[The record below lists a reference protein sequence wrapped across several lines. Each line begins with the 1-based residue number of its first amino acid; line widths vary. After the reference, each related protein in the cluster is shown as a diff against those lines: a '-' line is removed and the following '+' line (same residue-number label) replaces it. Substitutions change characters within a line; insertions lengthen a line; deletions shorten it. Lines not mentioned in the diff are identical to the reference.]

1 MCGIL
6 GLVHA
11 HPPTPE
17 QATDAIA
24 KIARRGP
31 DHSQSLQITED
42 TWFAHARLSII
53 DLSDNG
59 NQPYQ
64 FEHLFITFNGI
75 IYNYK
80 DLRETLRKAGYDF
93 VSSSD
98 TEVLIK
104 AWHCWGEA
112 ALQRLDGF
120 FSFAIY
126 DTQQKTTFIC
136 RDKIGKKPLYWR
148 HWQGGI
154 AFASR
159 LDAIEAITQK
169 ESIQPEAIQ
178 WLFYLKYIPEPLTAL
193 TNIFKLEPGHCLVFN
208 SDGIDIHKWSHP
220 VGVDAPEQR
229 TMPATEET
237 IKTSI
242 ERAVEARLTADV
254 PVSCL
259 LSGGIDSSIVAMIA
273 ARKQKLDSFTLAIS
287 SRKNNQQFDES
298 AIAQKTSAIIGSNHH
313 EIRLD
318 EDAILDVITPLFTT
332 ILDEPL
338 ADPAAILNHHI
349 FSKVSQSYKV
359 CLTGDGA
366 DELFGG
372 YRRHRGHVISQSPLL
387 NNPITRPLAKL
398 FGQII
403 PDRRDSR
410 YMELL
415 RIARRYLMTVGNA
428 ASGCHHWLT
437 NDDIVAANFTNGLDH
452 KSEFAKK
459 VTELGLE
466 KRGLDP
472 INTMLALEI
481 ALTIPNQMMVK
492 VDRTSMDLGVEVR
505 SPFLDQ
511 SVIADVFS
519 VPGHKKI
526 SMKQGK
532 VILREIFQDDLP
544 DHVLEQKKRGFDL
557 PVKEWL
563 DGPLQPYLHSA
574 MDEDFHAAIGLKTET
589 VRAWVR
595 DLAQRGSHVA
605 SNHLWTLLGIKIWF
619 DSRQSS

>member
-11 HPPTPE
+11 HPPTPK

-31 DHSQSLQITED
+31 DHTQNLQITED

-53 DLSDNG
+53 DLSVSG

-64 FEHLFITFNGI
+64 FEHLFITFNGV

-80 DLRETLRKAGYDF
+80 ELRETLRKSGYDF

-104 AWHCWGEA
+104 AWHYWGER
-112 ALQRLDGF
+112 ALQNLDGF

-126 DTQQKTTFIC
+126 DTQKKTSYIC
-136 RDKIGKKPLYWR
+136 RDNVGKKPLYWR
-148 HWQGGI
+148 HWQDGI

-169 ESIQPEAIQ
+169 ERIQTEAIQ

-193 TNIFKLEPGHCLVFN
+193 TNIFKLERGHCLMFN
-208 SDGIDIHKWSHP
+208 SDGIHIYEWAHLDTADKR
-220 VGVDAPEQR
+220 DQR
-229 TMPATEET
+229 TTPATKQT
-237 IKTSI
+237 IKSSI
-242 ERAVEARLTADV
+242 ERAVDARLTADV

-287 SRKNNQQFDES
+287 SHKNSQQFDES
-298 AIAQKTSAIIGSNHH
+298 AIARKTANIIGSNHH

-318 EDAILDVITPLFTT
+318 EDAILDVITPLFAT

-387 NNPITRPLAKL
+387 NNPITKPLAKL
-398 FGQII
+398 FGQIV
-403 PDRRDSR
+403 PDRRDSW
-410 YMELL
+410 YMEHL

-428 ASGCHHWLT
+428 ASGCHHWFT
-437 NDDIVAANFTNGLDH
+437 NDDIVASNFTNSLNH

-459 VTELGLE
+459 VAGLRLA
-466 KRGLDP
+466 KLGLDP

-492 VDRTSMDLGVEVR
+492 IDRTSMDLGVEVR

-519 VPGHKKI
+519 VPGHKKVG
-526 SMKQGK
+526 MKQGK
-532 VILREIFQDDLP
+532 MILREIFQDDLP

-563 DGPLQPYLHSA
+563 DGPLQQYLQSA
-574 MDEDFHAAIGLKTET
+574 MDEEFHAAIGIKTET
-589 VRAWVR
+589 VRAWLR
-595 DLAQRGSHVA
+595 SSAQRGSHVA
-605 SNHLWTLLGIKIWF
+605 SSHLWTLLGIKIWF